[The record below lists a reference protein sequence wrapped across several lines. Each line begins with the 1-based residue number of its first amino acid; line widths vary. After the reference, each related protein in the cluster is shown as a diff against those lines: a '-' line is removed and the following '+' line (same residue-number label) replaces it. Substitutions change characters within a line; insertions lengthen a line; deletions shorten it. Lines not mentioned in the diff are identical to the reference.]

1 MVWYGMVWY
10 GMVWFSLVYI
20 KFEQIFYS
28 FKIIVL
34 LDKVKDIK
42 LLQED
47 LSTGVRHHLLKSS
60 SLDTIT
66 NVLGINGLLVY

>member
-1 MVWYGMVWY
+1 VNK
-10 GMVWFSLVYI
+10 FSTVLT
-20 KFEQIFYS
+20 E
-28 FKIIVL
+28 IIVL

>member
-1 MVWYGMVWY
+1 MNK
-10 GMVWFSLVYI
+10 FSTVLT
-20 KFEQIFYS
+20 E
-28 FKIIVL
+28 IIVL

-66 NVLGINGLLVY
+66 NVLGINGLLVYWFIE